1 MLSVSL
7 KKRLGDLDVE
17 ASFGRDGPGVTALF
31 GPSGSGKTSLV
42 NMLAGLLA
50 PDQGRVVLEGRVIFD
65 SRAKINLPP
74 ERRRV
79 GYVFQEGRLFPHLS
93 VKGNLAYGQRLA
105 PRGRA
110 LASWDQVVELLGLEG
125 MLQRRPAKLSGGE
138 KQRVAMGRALLA
150 SPRLLLL
157 DEPLASLD
165 PQRKDEVLGYLG
177 RLTRHLAIPVI
188 YVSHQPGEILRL
200 ADSVVRLERGRVR
213 GIDDLEG
220 FRRLLDSWP
229 KERLWLS

>member
-7 KKRLGDLDVE
+7 KKRLGDLEVE
-17 ASFGRDGPGVTALF
+17 ACFGRQGPGVTALF

-42 NMLAGLLA
+42 NMLAGLLT
-50 PDQGRVVLEGRVIFD
+50 PDQGRVVLEGRVLFD

-105 PRGRA
+105 PKGQA
-110 LASWDQVVELLGLEG
+110 WASWNQVVELLGLEG
-125 MLQRRPAKLSGGE
+125 LLERRPAKLSGGE

-165 PQRKDEVLGYLG
+165 AQRKDEVLGYLG

-200 ADSVVRLERGRVR
+200 ADSVVRLERGRVL

>member
-1 MLSVSL
+1 MLSVNL
-7 KKRLGDLDVE
+7 KKRLGALTVE
-17 ASFGRDGPGVTALF
+17 AAFGRSGPGVTALF
-31 GPSGSGKTSLV
+31 GPSGAGKTSLV
-42 NMLAGLLA
+42 SMVAGLLT
-50 PDQGRVVLEGRVIFD
+50 PDEGRIVLEGTVLFD
-65 SRAKINLPP
+65 SQAHTNLPP

-105 PRGRA
+105 PRGRTW
-110 LASWDQVVELLGLEG
+110 ASWEQVVELLGLEG
-125 MLQRRPAKLSGGE
+125 LLERRPARLSGGE
-138 KQRVAMGRALLA
+138 KQRVAIGRALLA

-165 PQRKDEVLGYLG
+165 AQRKDEVLGYLG
-177 RLTRHLAIPVI
+177 RLTQHLAIPVI

-200 ADSVVRLERGRVR
+200 ADSVVRVEAGQVR

>member
-7 KKRLGDLDVE
+7 KKRLGELDVE
-17 ASFGRDGPGVTALF
+17 ASFGRNGPGVTALF
-31 GPSGSGKTSLV
+31 GPSGAGKTSLV
-42 NMLAGLLA
+42 NMLAGLLT
-50 PDQGRVVLEGRVIFD
+50 PDYGRVVLEGRVLFD
-65 SRAKINLPP
+65 SQAKINLPP
-74 ERRRV
+74 QRRRV

-93 VKGNLAYGQRLA
+93 VKGNLDYGQRLV
-105 PRGRA
+105 PKGRA
-110 LASWDQVVELLGLEG
+110 WASWGQVVELLGLEG
-125 MLQRRPAKLSGGE
+125 LLERRPAKLSGGE
-138 KQRVAMGRALLA
+138 KQRVAIGRALLA

-165 PQRKDEVLGYLG
+165 AQRKDEVLGYLSK
-177 RLTRHLAIPVI
+177 LTRHLAIPVI

-200 ADSVVRLERGRVR
+200 ADSVVRVERGRVR